1 MPEETAQTN
10 PHRLTR
16 TVKVMHQR
24 PIRDGNRVIYRH
36 IDDDVYGQYAATVYL
51 SSEDYLDMGCPDTL
65 TVTIE
70 PGDQLNETTQEA
82 TCVHRP

>member
-1 MPEETAQTN
+1 MLEETAQTN
-10 PHRLTR
+10 PCRLTR

-36 IDDDVYGQYAATVYL
+36 IDDDAYDPHAATVYL
-51 SSEDYLDMGCPDTL
+51 SSEDHLDMGCPDTL